1 MITYPTTIAE
11 LERAGYGPIVYD
23 TLGAEIQA
31 ALLSRGW
38 VKIKEAQPP
47 LPPRPF
53 ASQYVG
59 VTRNHGK
66 WCACLGRSFGPRR
79 ATEIEAA
86 HDRAKALGQT
96 ELERR

>member
-1 MITYPTTIAE
+1 MFDGYFTVEELRKQSVPITF
-11 LERAGYGPIVYD
+11 D

-31 ALLSRGW
+31 KLIERGW
-38 VKIKEAQPP
+38 VKREEVQGPSHV
-47 LPPRPF
+47 RPF

-66 WCACLGRSFGPRR
+66 WCACLGSGFGPRR

-86 HDRAKALGQT
+86 HDRAKALGQR
-96 ELERR
+96 ELERRG